1 MAVRRVNEPETSDSP
16 TGKCWSGSRW
26 GCSLRFY
33 VHNLGFWTELIDKV
47 YNSERDRWQTYPEI
61 ASLEEQHMVDC
72 INCNNRFSC
81 FDRNWQRPSKIF

>member
-1 MAVRRVNEPETSDSP
+1 MNLRPRTARQANAGVYPA
-16 TGKCWSGSRW
+16 K

-33 VHNLGFWTELIDKV
+33 IHKLGFWTELIDKV

-72 INCNNRFSC
+72 INCNNHFSC